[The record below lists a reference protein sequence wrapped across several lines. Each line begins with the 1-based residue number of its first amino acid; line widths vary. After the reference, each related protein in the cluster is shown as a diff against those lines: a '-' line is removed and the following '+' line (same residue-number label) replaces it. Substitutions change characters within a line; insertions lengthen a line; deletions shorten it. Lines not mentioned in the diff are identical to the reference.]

1 MRLRQHRQ
9 VISGNGVGDE
19 RIVGYPKQLCL
30 LGHPRCSRNAR
41 RVEYI
46 RAQTTTGVFT
56 DSATTPH
63 LCHIQLY

>member
-1 MRLRQHRQ
+1 MAISLASLRRGGDARPPRLLT
-9 VISGNGVGDE
+9 
-19 RIVGYPKQLCL
+19 YPKQLCL